1 MGEHVGV
8 WACGHLVQCNTE
20 CLLPTPGRWKQ
31 VATTYQGQD
40 TACGPQDSS
49 WKNYFMT
56 MYMFKELMK
65 DHNCTGRDTRI
76 RIAEP
81 LETHICFISLDNEI

>member
-8 WACGHLVQCNTE
+8 QACDHLVQCNTE
-20 CLLPTPGRWKQ
+20 CLLPTQDRWKQ
-31 VATTYQGQD
+31 VATTHQGQEI
-40 TACGPQDSS
+40 AHGAQDNS
-49 WKNYFMT
+49 WKNYLVT

-65 DHNCTGRDTRI
+65 DRNCTGRDTRI

-81 LETHICFISLDNEI
+81 LEAHICFISLDKI